1 MDIHVGSIPF
11 KWKEA
16 QLRAIFEAYGEV
28 TSATIIIDKITRQN
42 KGFGFVEMPKVG
54 EAYRAIKALNGAE
67 MEGRKITVSVSEGK
81 KDGDKKGGQREEGRK
96 KGNTDRREDR
106 RK

>member
-16 QLRAIFEAYGEV
+16 QLREIFEAYGEV

-81 KDGDKKGGQREEGRK
+81 KDADKKGGQREGSRK
-96 KGNTDRREDR
+96 KGGTDRREDR